1 MREAYDRHERVRSVW
16 PGVRRVVTP
25 HLVRHLSEDGP
36 HAWIAWSD
44 LGRLPP
50 VEIDA
55 IIASER
61 LRFARS
67 RRPLEWKA
75 YAHDRPHDLVA
86 RLASAGFVPGDP
98 ETLLAVDLAVGVPE
112 APGEVTIR
120 RGAEALDAA
129 GEVYQRVWPEQT
141 AEVLARLR
149 RTFERAPAAQD
160 LVVVELDG
168 APASAG
174 WTTYSTGSPFA
185 CLWGGA
191 TVPEAR
197 GRGLYRAV
205 VAARLAEARAR
216 GAALAAVDAGPMSR
230 PILER
235 FGFVALSEITP
246 CVAVPAGV

>member
-1 MREAYDRHERVRSVW
+1 MLDAYDRHERVRSVW
-16 PGVRRVVTP
+16 LGVRREVTP
-25 HLVRHLSEDGP
+25 HVVRHLSEDGP

-44 LGRLPP
+44 LGRLPS

-55 IIASER
+55 RIAHER
-61 LRFARS
+61 MRFARL

-75 YAHDRPHDLVA
+75 YEHDRPRDLVA
-86 RLASAGFVPGDP
+86 RLAAAGFEPGEP
-98 ETLLAVDLAVGVPE
+98 ETLLAADLGGSLPFVAKD
-112 APGEVTIR
+112 VTIR

-129 GEVYQRVWPEQT
+129 GEVYRRVWPEQT
-141 AEVLARLR
+141 GEVLARLR

-174 WTTYSTGSPFA
+174 WTTFSPGSPFA

-191 TVPEAR
+191 TVAEAR

-216 GAALAAVDAGPMSR
+216 GVELAAVDAGPMSR
-230 PILER
+230 PILQR

-246 CVAVPAGV
+246 CVADPLGV

>member
-1 MREAYDRHERVRSVW
+1 VW
-16 PGVRRVVTP
+16 SGVRREVTP
-25 HLVRHLSEDGP
+25 HVVRHLSQDGP

-50 VEIDA
+50 VEIEA
-55 IIASER
+55 CIAAER
-61 LRFARS
+61 ARFARL

-86 RLASAGFVPGDP
+86 RLAAAGFVPGEP
-98 ETLLAVDLAVGVPE
+98 ETLLAADLGSGVPE

-141 AEVLARLR
+141 GEVLARLR
-149 RTFERAPAAQD
+149 RTFQRAPAAQD

-174 WTTYSTGSPFA
+174 WTTFSAGSPFA

-205 VAARLAEARAR
+205 VAARLDEARTR
-216 GAALAAVDAGPMSR
+216 GARLAAVDAGPLSR

-235 FGFVALSEITP
+235 LGFAVLSEITP
-246 CVAVPAGV
+246 CVADPLGV